1 MAVRTFGL
9 RTNRCSVYTLCD
21 SSLHY
26 RKLFTH
32 QHLQYQRI
40 IISWYHLWMNINRY
54 YRICSVQA
62 IVVYHSLAVKLLVLL
77 QIESIRTT
85 ITWTAVYY
93 QVEGKIGLGVQKKV
107 RVLFFREGVTASAL
121 NDRQISI
128 TTYKMIDRR
137 YTSARFKDTSEKQPR
152 RWVKIVTRPF
162 FHIGRKLII
171 IIPLPVRA
179 VDNNSDRTFV
189 IHYTKPDST
198 FGEHEIRRFTQL

>member
-1 MAVRTFGL
+1 
-9 RTNRCSVYTLCD
+9 
-21 SSLHY
+21 
-26 RKLFTH
+26 
-32 QHLQYQRI
+32 
-40 IISWYHLWMNINRY
+40 MNINRY

-152 RWVKIVTRPF
+152 R
-162 FHIGRKLII
+162 
-171 IIPLPVRA
+171 
-179 VDNNSDRTFV
+179 
-189 IHYTKPDST
+189 
-198 FGEHEIRRFTQL
+198 